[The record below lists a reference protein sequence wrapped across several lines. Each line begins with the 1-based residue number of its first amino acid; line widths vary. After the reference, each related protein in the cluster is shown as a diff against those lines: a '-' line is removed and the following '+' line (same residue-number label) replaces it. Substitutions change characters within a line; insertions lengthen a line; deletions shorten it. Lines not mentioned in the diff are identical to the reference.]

1 MAKIKRTLEEC
12 EALKQHYISLLG
24 NYPVNDTY
32 VVITG
37 GNITNQNIS
46 YGASN
51 PHELQK
57 FMWQVKYT
65 EVPGQGT
72 IKHIAWCLTGD
83 YPFDLEIT
91 SSGTIQGTIW
101 MLNEQPWISDILP
114 KEKMKYDGS
123 NWDRIGRPAGNSYTC
138 NFYVS
143 RVYEYTPPAPTTSN
157 GSTNSD
163 NSSGNRSIGNNS
175 TSSGSGTDT
184 TPKPV
189 IYKTSPILHSITLVR
204 SYTIDNYVIAK
215 AYVSEIENVVELS
228 NPPGAIKVNKMNFNI
243 GNKYYGLEEFDELL
257 RVHPGPWPNLEDL

>member
-12 EALKQHYISLLG
+12 EALKQQYITLLG

-37 GNITNQNIS
+37 GNITNQNTS

-83 YPFDLEIT
+83 YPFDLEINT
-91 SSGTIQGTIW
+91 SGTIQGTIW

-157 GSTNSD
+157 GSTNGSS
-163 NSSGNRSIGNNS
+163 NNNNRSVGSNISGN
-175 TSSGSGTDT
+175 GTDT

-189 IYKTSPILHSITLVR
+189 IYKTSPILHTIKLVR
-204 SYTIDNYVIAK
+204 SHTIDNYVIAK

>member
-12 EALKQHYISLLG
+12 EALKQKYISLLG

-37 GNITNQNIS
+37 GNITNQNTS
-46 YGASN
+46 YGVSN

-57 FMWQVKYT
+57 YMWQVNYR

-72 IKHIAWCLTGD
+72 IKHIAWSLTGD
-83 YPFDLEIT
+83 YPLDLEIT
-91 SSGTIQGTIW
+91 SSGVIQGTIW
-101 MLNEQPWISDILP
+101 MLNDQPSVTDIVP

-123 NWDRIGRPAGNSYTC
+123 NWDRIGRPAGNLYTF

-157 GSTNSD
+157 G
-163 NSSGNRSIGNNS
+163 NSSNNS
-175 TSSGSGTDT
+175 SSSGSKLTNSNTSTGGTGNL
-184 TPKPV
+184 PKPI
-189 IYKTSPILHSITLVR
+189 IYKTSPILHTIKLIR

-215 AYVSEIENVVELS
+215 AYVSAIENVVELS

-257 RVHPGPWPNLEDL
+257 RVHPGPWPNLDDL